1 MDKSR
6 EQEAP
11 AVSIILPVFNERETI
26 EATLRD
32 IRAAIGDAFRFE
44 IIVVDDGS
52 TDGLDLPPLVGLLEQ
67 FHVHLQNM
75 GYGAAI
81 KTGLRH
87 SKGEVIVISDADGTY
102 PASAIPKL
110 VEVLE
115 DCEMV
120 VGARTGDSVHVPLL
134 RQPAKWV
141 LGAIANYLAEQRIPD
156 LNSGL
161 RAFRKDDVLPYFH
174 LLPRG
179 FSLTTTITLA
189 FLCDDLRIKY
199 IPIDYHKRKGRSK
212 IRPIRDTKNIFLTI
226 LRTVLYFNPLKIC
239 LPVGFLFF
247 FLAMGVLIY
256 SWLYLQQIMDGTISV
271 LSLSGVQIIAIGML
285 ADLIARSHG
294 K

>member
-102 PASAIPKL
+102 PA
-110 VEVLE
+110 
-115 DCEMV
+115 
-120 VGARTGDSVHVPLL
+120 
-134 RQPAKWV
+134 
-141 LGAIANYLAEQRIPD
+141 
-156 LNSGL
+156 
-161 RAFRKDDVLPYFH
+161 
-174 LLPRG
+174 
-179 FSLTTTITLA
+179 
-189 FLCDDLRIKY
+189 
-199 IPIDYHKRKGRSK
+199 
-212 IRPIRDTKNIFLTI
+212 
-226 LRTVLYFNPLKIC
+226 
-239 LPVGFLFF
+239 
-247 FLAMGVLIY
+247 
-256 SWLYLQQIMDGTISV
+256 
-271 LSLSGVQIIAIGML
+271 
-285 ADLIARSHG
+285 
-294 K
+294 